1 MKGGKSEQL
10 FLDLYSYKG
19 LKISEAF
26 TFTFRKLN
34 VKIHTDSS
42 CFQEGFL
49 AFFTEQMSRLSLLCE
64 VWC

>member
-10 FLDLYSYKG
+10 LLDLYSYKG

-26 TFTFRKLN
+26 LN